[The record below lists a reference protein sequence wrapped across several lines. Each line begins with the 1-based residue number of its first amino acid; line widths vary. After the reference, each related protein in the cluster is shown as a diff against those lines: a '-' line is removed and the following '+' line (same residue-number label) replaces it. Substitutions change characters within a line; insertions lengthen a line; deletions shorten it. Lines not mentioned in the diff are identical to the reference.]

1 MLTFV
6 HRMLLVICGL
16 ALSPALVVGLCQESM
31 PNQVDEKTQQPTEA
45 PEEQDP
51 AIRDSVTNLSKDFL
65 TACYDG
71 KIDEVFALF
80 GDELRE
86 SIDRPMMISLAN
98 QMRLRLGKLD
108 VFGKPKIIRAG
119 ESNELIRLE
128 TDVMFEQGI
137 CKPIFVFKDQ
147 KLAGFQFETPLLDNW
162 FSGVDSIDYYRD
174 FGRKFIGE
182 FLEGKH
188 AEAFAMCHPV
198 LQKQLPDDTLPKMI
212 ERIKQELGEVKSIE
226 FVRPLQEINEQSQ
239 KIYLYYDVNGTQQS
253 KQCLIS
259 LQFSGMKAHF
269 VGFAFKNQS
278 KTIPQ
283 STKDN

>member
-1 MLTFV
+1 MLTLAL
-6 HRMLLVICGL
+6 RMLLVIFGL
-16 ALSPALVVGLCQESM
+16 LLSPAFVAGACQESV
-31 PNQVDEKTQQPTEA
+31 PDQVEAKPEQPPET

-51 AIRDSVTNLSKDFL
+51 AIRDSVTKLSKDFL
-65 TACYDG
+65 AACYDG

-80 GDELRE
+80 GEELRE

-98 QMRLRLGKLD
+98 QMRVRLGKLD

-119 ESNELIRLE
+119 ENNELIRLE
-128 TDVMFEQGI
+128 TDVMFEQGV

-147 KLAGFQFETPLLDNW
+147 KLAGFQFETPILDNW

-174 FGRKFIGE
+174 FGRKFIDE
-182 FLEGKH
+182 FLAGKH
-188 AEAFAMCHPV
+188 AEALAMCHPV

-226 FVRPLQEINEQSQ
+226 FVRPLQEINGLTQ
-239 KIYLYYDVNGTQQS
+239 KIYLYYNVNGTQNS

-269 VGFAFKNQS
+269 VGFAFKDQTKS
-278 KTIPQ
+278 TPQ
-283 STKDN
+283 SPKDN